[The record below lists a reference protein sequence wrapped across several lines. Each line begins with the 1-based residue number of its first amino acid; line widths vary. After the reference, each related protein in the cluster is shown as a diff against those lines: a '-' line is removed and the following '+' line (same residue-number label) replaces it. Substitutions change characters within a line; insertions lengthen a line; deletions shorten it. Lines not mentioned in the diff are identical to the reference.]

1 MKRTLLFTG
10 SYSRRLVLGTGEIV
24 PGTGKGIEVFDFNK
38 ETGELTKLHEYP
50 EEPNPTF
57 LCVDKTKQYLYA
69 NHELKMF
76 KGIECGGISAFK
88 IDVDTGA
95 LCKLNSR
102 IAGGTDAAHV
112 NVTPDNRFVLTAN
125 YMSGSTTVYPRNED
139 GSVGMFTCFMQHKG
153 SSADEHRQKGP
164 HAHQITFDPTGKRVL
179 VPDLGADEIVI
190 YDFDYDKGYII
201 PAKVEYPKVA
211 PGHGPRHCVFGPK
224 GDRLYLINE
233 MGNTI
238 YVYSYDCETAE
249 TKELQVL
256 ETVPSDWPEW
266 TTTAAIKIH
275 PNGKILYG
283 SNRGHD
289 SLVTCRIDEETGM
302 LTLLDIQP
310 VYGHFPRDFDIDSTG
325 KWLIAGGQYTDNL
338 VVFSIN
344 EEDGALTKVHEVKG
358 VDAVTGV
365 LLVDFE

>member
-1 MKRTLLFTG
+1 TRA
-10 SYSRRLVLGTGEIV
+10 
-24 PGTGKGIEVFDFNK
+24 N
-38 ETGELTKLHEYP
+38 
-50 EEPNPTF
+50 
-57 LCVDKTKQYLYA
+57 VD
-69 NHELKMF
+69 
-76 KGIECGGISAFK
+76 
-88 IDVDTGA
+88 
-95 LCKLNSR
+95 
-102 IAGGTDAAHV
+102 
-112 NVTPDNRFVLTAN
+112 
-125 YMSGSTTVYPRNED
+125 
-139 GSVGMFTCFMQHKG
+139 
-153 SSADEHRQKGP
+153 
-164 HAHQITFDPTGKRVL
+164 
-179 VPDLGADEIVI
+179 
-190 YDFDYDKGYII
+190 
-201 PAKVEYPKVA
+201 YPKVA

-249 TKELQVL
+249 TKELQVV

-289 SLVTCRIDEETGM
+289 SLITCRIDEETG
-302 LTLLDIQP
+302 LLEKLSLQP
-310 VYGHFPRDFDIDSTG
+310 IYGHFPRDFDIDSTG
-325 KWLIAGGQYTDNL
+325 KWLICGGQYTDNL

>member
-24 PGTGKGIEVFDFNK
+24 PGTGRGIEVFDFNK
-38 ETGELTKLHEYP
+38 ETGELTKLSEYP
-50 EEPNPTF
+50 EEPNPTY
-57 LCVDKTKQYLYA
+57 LCVDRTKQYLYA

-76 KGIECGGISAFK
+76 RGIDCGGISAFR
-88 IDVDTGA
+88 IDVDTGS
-95 LCKLNSR
+95 LKKLNSQ

-112 NVTPDNRFVLTAN
+112 AVSPDNKYVLTAN
-125 YMSGSTTVYPRNED
+125 YMSGSTTVYPINED
-139 GSVGMFTCFMQHKG
+139 GSVGMFTCFLQHRG
-153 SSADEHRQKGP
+153 SSVDEHRQKGP
-164 HAHQITFDPTGKRVL
+164 HAHQIVFDPTEKRVL
-179 VPDLGADEIVI
+179 VPDLGKDEIVI
-190 YDFDYDKGYII
+190 YDFDYENGYIL

-211 PGHGPRHCVFGPK
+211 PGNGPRHCVFNEK

-238 YVYSYDCETAE
+238 YVYSYDKETAE

-256 ETVPSDWPEW
+256 ETVPSDWPDW

-289 SLVTCRIDEETGM
+289 SLITCRIKEDG
-302 LTLLDIQP
+302 LLEKLSIQP

-338 VVFSIN
+338 VVFSIS
-344 EEDGALTKVHEVKG
+344 EEDGALTKVHEYTG